1 MKVGT
6 DNRKEIAALVVLALV
21 AAIVVGRMYMG
32 KPTVSAKAPIPSVAP
47 TTTTAK
53 KPTTQGRTRKKDKRK
68 LPLVASLDPTLRFD
82 LLKSSED
89 QEYTGGKRNIFEPQA
104 EEIPKPVVSAVKN
117 PTPQVYTPPPPP
129 PPPVIPLKFY
139 GFASKPGE
147 AKKIFLSNGDDV
159 FIGAEGEVINRR
171 YRIVHITNSSVEIE
185 DILNNNRQTIPLPQG

>member
-6 DNRKEIAALVVLALV
+6 ENRKQIAFLVVLALV
-21 AAIVVGRMYMG
+21 AVIVLGRMYMG
-32 KPTVSAKAPIPSVAP
+32 KPTVSARAPIPAVTAAP
-47 TTTTAK
+47 DVK
-53 KPTTQGRTRKKDKRK
+53 KPNTQGRTRRKDTRK

-89 QEYTGGKRNIFEPQA
+89 QEYTGGKRNIFQAQA
-104 EEIPKPVVSAVKN
+104 EEIPKPVVSAVKQQ
-117 PTPQVYTPPPPP
+117 PQIFTPPPPP
-129 PPPVIPLKFY
+129 PPPPIPLKFY
-139 GFASKPGE
+139 GYASKPGE
-147 AKKIFLSNGDDV
+147 AKRIFLSNGDDI

>member
-6 DNRKEIAALVVLALV
+6 ENRKQIAFLVVLALV
-21 AAIVVGRMYMG
+21 ALIVLGRMYMG
-32 KPTVSAKAPIPSVAP
+32 KPTVSARVPVPAVTATPEVKKA
-47 TTTTAK
+47 
-53 KPTTQGRTRKKDKRK
+53 TTQGRTRKKDTRK

-89 QEYTGGKRNIFEPQA
+89 QQYTGGKRNIFEPEA
-104 EEIPKPVVSAVKN
+104 EVIPQPVAPAVKQQ
-117 PTPQVYTPPPPP
+117 PQVFTPPPPP
-129 PPPVIPLKFY
+129 PPPPIPLKFY
-139 GFASKPGE
+139 GYASKPGE
-147 AKKIFLSNGDDV
+147 AKRIFLSNGDDI